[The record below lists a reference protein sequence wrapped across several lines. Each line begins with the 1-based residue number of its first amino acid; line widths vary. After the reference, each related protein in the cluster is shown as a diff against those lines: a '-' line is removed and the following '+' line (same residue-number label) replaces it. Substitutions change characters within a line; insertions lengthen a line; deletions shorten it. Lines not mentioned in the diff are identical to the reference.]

1 MLAAGLEGIEKK
13 YEPPPPV
20 ERNVFEMTGQERQEM
35 GIGTLPGSLYEA
47 IKLTKNSEL
56 VRKAL
61 GEHVFNTFI
70 QNREVEWD
78 RYRSQVTDY
87 ELKQYLPIL

>member
-1 MLAAGLEGIEKK
+1 MTEE
-13 YEPPPPV
+13 
-20 ERNVFEMTGQERQEM
+20 ERREA

-47 IKLTKNSEL
+47 IQLTENSEL

-61 GEHVFNTFI
+61 GEHLFNVFI
-70 QNREVEWD
+70 QNRKVEWD
-78 RYRSQVTDY
+78 LYRSQVTDY